1 MEFSREV
8 RETAEK
14 LRLIDDTMFRLVAS
28 RKGVCQEIIR
38 TLLHD
43 DKLVVISVTP
53 QESITSLHREV
64 WLDALC
70 RMADGSFVNV
80 EVQKG
85 NQNDDVRRCRFH
97 ISAITANKTEKGMEF
112 ADIPNVTVIYITEYD
127 VLRNDQTVTRCEMCQ
142 EVNGEYIPV
151 NDGAKVYY
159 ANTVIKDGSEESEL
173 LSLFLE
179 RKSFDSAKYPEIS
192 EAMSYYKDD
201 KEGVNEVCKIVKDFA
216 ERYAEEKEEAAAK
229 AATETA
235 TDMTRKDIAKSLL
248 EDGMSAEKVAEKT
261 KLSLEDVKKLVSE

>member
-1 MEFSREV
+1 M
-8 RETAEK
+8 
-14 LRLIDDTMFRLVAS
+14 
-28 RKGVCQEIIR
+28 
-38 TLLHD
+38 
-43 DKLVVISVTP
+43 TP

-179 RKSFDSAKYPEIS
+179 SKSFDSAKYPEIS

-216 ERYAEEKEEAAAK
+216 ERYAEEKAEAAAKTAAKAAAK

>member
-28 RKGVCQEIIR
+28 RKGVCQEVIR

-70 RMADGSFVNV
+70 RMADGSFANV

-112 ADIPNVTVIYITEYD
+112 ADIPNVTVIYIIEYD

-216 ERYAEEKEEAAAK
+216 ERYAEEKAEAAAK

-235 TDMTRKDIAKSLL
+235 TDMTRKSLL

>member
-1 MEFSREV
+1 MSGNYQNFV
-8 RETAEK
+8 
-14 LRLIDDTMFRLVAS
+14 D
-28 RKGVCQEIIR
+28 
-38 TLLHD
+38 D

-179 RKSFDSAKYPEIS
+179 SKSFDSAKYPEIS

-216 ERYAEEKEEAAAK
+216 ERYAEEKAEAAAKTAAKAAAK